1 MGRAQF
7 LHPLHIQ
14 LANNFN
20 NGEFGYYASHPS
32 FTSASASQSPQQ
44 QHQQQP
50 YQLPALRLTPREDS
64 TIVQLQRQRLRDQY
78 AVAGVVSK
86 NIPGFKTS
94 AAFFA
99 SLRTNLRLHAS
110 PPPSPMSAP
119 QSMTNSATSLP
130 PPSPLSH
137 PTDPTMDPSIL
148 PEDPLADVPELTTYL
163 ATTDDDK
170 IAALKLVADSI
181 AQMRQNANN
190 TLVWHPLNLAVGV
203 ALLALV
209 ARYTHEARQDKTVTA
224 LTCAGIIMIFLA
236 GFRYLTQG
244 YLFAAEAINWEWLGD
259 ADVIVTKFGEEVIGT
274 VVVQWVSGEARGKRK
289 KAWRGEVIG
298 WTVRLRYRKKGVGGA
313 LLEEAV
319 REARKKGP
327 ETTIEFAEEHAN
339 SKRVLPSLYNSA
351 FDKRDR
357 RGRELLADLVEVSPT
372 KGSPNK
378 GRRRRGDSR

>member
-14 LANNFN
+14 LANTNFN
-20 NGEFGYYASHPS
+20 GGFGYADHPS
-32 FTSASASQSPQQ
+32 FTSASAASKQSQ
-44 QHQQQP
+44 QHEHQQF
-50 YQLPALRLTPREDS
+50 QLPALRVTPREDS

-78 AVAGVVSK
+78 AVAGVVGK

-110 PPPSPMSAP
+110 PPPSPLSAP
-119 QSMTNSATSLP
+119 QSMSNSATSLS

-137 PTDPTMDPSIL
+137 PTDAPMDPPAL
-148 PEDPLADVPELTTYL
+148 PDEDPLADVPELTTYL

-170 IAALKLVADSI
+170 IAALKLVADSV

-209 ARYTHEARQDKTVTA
+209 ARYTYEARQDKTVTA

-236 GFRYLTQG
+236 SFRYLTQG
-244 YLFAAEAINWEWLGD
+244 YLFAAEGINWEWLGD

-289 KAWRGEVIG
+289 KAWRGEIIG

-319 REARKKGP
+319 REARMKGP